1 MLPAGQR
8 DKPRT
13 RNGWGS
19 ALPTPPYEPVPGT
32 EPSLATPIAAMY
44 TYRRGEERATH
55 MLLDAI
61 RWQNVRHFP
70 MFPALRSA
78 Y

>member
-1 MLPAGQR
+1 
-8 DKPRT
+8 
-13 RNGWGS
+13 
-19 ALPTPPYEPVPGT
+19 
-32 EPSLATPIAAMY
+32 MY